1 MKIDFEQLILAEHS
15 KLQANKIKQAVLDHP
30 DQMKDFM
37 RAFFNGEPKIVQR
50 AAWPLSLIAE
60 ENPQLIRP
68 YFGKLMKLL
77 HDESQHPAIP
87 RNITRL
93 FQFVTLPE
101 KYQGELMDYC
111 FKSIL
116 DLKAADAVKASAI
129 TILDNLCKIY
139 PEIRSELVTALETQF
154 QYEGPAYQSRARKV
168 LQNSRR

>member
-68 YFGKLMKLL
+68 YIGKLMKLL
-77 HDESQHPAIP
+77 HDETHS
-87 RNITRL
+87 
-93 FQFVTLPE
+93 FV
-101 KYQGELMDYC
+101 
-111 FKSIL
+111 
-116 DLKAADAVKASAI
+116 
-129 TILDNLCKIY
+129 
-139 PEIRSELVTALETQF
+139 
-154 QYEGPAYQSRARKV
+154 
-168 LQNSRR
+168 